1 MTATLTQRYI
11 TATTKNL
18 SAALESDVRAELE
31 GSIADAIDARVDQ
44 GIKRA
49 EAERAVL
56 TELGDPALLAAG
68 YADRPL
74 HLIGPRLYLHWLRL
88 LKIVLATVPLIT
100 FIGVTLVESFSNN
113 SIGEIIAAGITM
125 GLSVAVYVTFW
136 VTVIFAVLERL
147 GAATR
152 GRWNVDRLPDH
163 PPGHVN
169 RGDSIAWLTGLTV
182 LAVAVCWDGFA
193 GFARLD
199 TARVAILNPDL
210 WPWAI
215 SGLFILITAR
225 AALSVRI
232 LIVDRWTISMAILN
246 TTLAIFFMSLI
257 ATLLGR
263 GELINPALV
272 VGATDA
278 GASTD
283 IVRLLAL
290 IAGLATVGF
299 ASWSIAIG
307 WRGTANTTNRSPTTD
322 PPDHPLLSA
331 Q

>member
-18 SAALESDVRAELE
+18 GTASDADVRAELE
-31 GSIADAIDARVDQ
+31 GSIADAIDARVEQ
-44 GIKRA
+44 GVKRVD
-49 EAERAVL
+49 AERAVL

-74 HLIGPRLYLHWLRL
+74 HLIGPRHYLTWARL
-88 LKIVLATVPLIT
+88 LKILLATVPLVT
-100 FIGVTLVESFSNN
+100 FIGVALIESFSND

-125 GLSVAVYVTFW
+125 GLSVAVHVTFW
-136 VTVIFAVLERL
+136 LTLLFAVLERI
-147 GAATR
+147 GTTSR
-152 GRWNVDRLPDH
+152 GHWNVDRLPDY
-163 PPGHVN
+163 PRSHVN
-169 RGDSIAWLTGLTV
+169 RGDSVASLIGLTI
-182 LAVAVCWDGFA
+182 LAGAMFWDGFA

-199 TARVAILNPDL
+199 AEPVSILNPDL

-215 SGLFILITAR
+215 SVLFTLIAAR

-232 LIVDRWTISMAILN
+232 LIVGRWTTSMAILN
-246 TTLAIFFMSLI
+246 TTLAILFMSVI

-263 GELINPALV
+263 GELINQELV
-272 VGATDA
+272 LGVIDA

-283 IVRLLAL
+283 IVRVIAL
-290 IAGLATVGF
+290 IAGLAAVGF

-307 WRGTANTTNRSPTTD
+307 WRGTANTTNR
-322 PPDHPLLSA
+322 
-331 Q
+331 